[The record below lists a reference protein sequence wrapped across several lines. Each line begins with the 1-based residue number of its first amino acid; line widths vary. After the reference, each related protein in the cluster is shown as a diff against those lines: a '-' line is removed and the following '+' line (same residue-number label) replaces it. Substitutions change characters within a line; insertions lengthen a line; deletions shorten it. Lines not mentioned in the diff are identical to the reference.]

1 MADSSLVEL
10 QVERP
15 VAGGRMLARLDG
27 RVVFV
32 AGAVPGERVRARIT
46 KRAGKVVWADT
57 TEVIEA
63 STDRR
68 PTTSDPR
75 CGGALYSHIA
85 YDRQLSL
92 KAEVIADTFRR
103 IGKLTL
109 DSAVAVAASPEDG
122 YRLRARLHVQGTRVG
137 FLLEGSHALCDA
149 EATRQLGPGAFEAVG
164 RLREALGPEC
174 GACASVMVSENL
186 AGLDRV
192 ALCELRPDADPGR
205 FAGLPLTDGLSGIAV
220 LARRGMFTCAGHDR
234 IVEHARDLLGAQTSL
249 QWTRQAASFFQGNRF
264 LVGALLQRV
273 LDAAHGESFVD
284 LYSGIGLFAVALA
297 DRGATGMAVEGDAA
311 SGQDLTQNAAQ
322 SNGRLS
328 VHHGPVE
335 EVVASKPARR
345 PDVVVV
351 DPPRTGLSPEVVD
364 GLIRWEASR
373 LVYVSCDV
381 PTLARDAARFVAA
394 GYRLT
399 SLEALDMFPNTP
411 HVECV
416 AVFDR

>member
-46 KRAGKVVWADT
+46 KRTGKVVWADT
-57 TEVIEA
+57 VEVIEA
-63 STDRR
+63 SADRR
-68 PTTSDPR
+68 EAKGDPR
-75 CGGALYSHIA
+75 CGGALYAHIA
-85 YDRQLSL
+85 YERQLAL

-109 DSAVAVAASPEDG
+109 DRAVVVAASPEEG

-149 EATRQLGPGAFEAVG
+149 EVTRQLGAGAFEAVG
-164 RLREALGPEC
+164 RLREALGPAL
-174 GACASVMVSENL
+174 GACESIVVSENIS
-186 AGLDRV
+186 GLERV
-192 ALCELRPDADPGR
+192 ALCELRPDADPVR
-205 FAGLPLTDGLSGIAV
+205 FAGLPLTDGLSGVAA
-220 LARRGMFTCAGHDR
+220 LTRKGMFTCAGHDR
-234 IVEHARDLLGAQTSL
+234 IVEHGRELLGVETNL

-264 LVGALLQRV
+264 LVGTLLQRV
-273 LDAAHGESFVD
+273 IDAAGSGSFVD

-297 DRGATGMAVEGDAA
+297 DRGATGVAVEGDAA
-311 SGQDLTQNAAQ
+311 SGQDLTLNAAQ
-322 SNGRLS
+322 ADGRLT
-328 VHHGPVE
+328 VQLGPVE
-335 EVVASKPARR
+335 EAAASIPARR

-351 DPPRTGLSPEVVD
+351 DPPRTGLSAEVAD
-364 GLIRWEASR
+364 GLLRWESAR
-373 LVYVSCDV
+373 VVYVSCDV
-381 PTLARDAARFVAA
+381 PTLARDAAKFVAA
-394 GYRLT
+394 GYRL
-399 SLEALDMFPNTP
+399 SSIDALDMFPNTP

>member
-46 KRAGKVVWADT
+46 KRTGKVVWADT
-57 TEVIEA
+57 VDVIESSA
-63 STDRR
+63 DRR
-68 PTTSDPR
+68 ETMGDPR
-75 CGGALYSHIA
+75 CGGALYAHIA
-85 YDRQLSL
+85 YERQLAL

-103 IGKLTL
+103 IGKLPL
-109 DSAVAVAASPEDG
+109 EREVAVAASPEEG

-164 RLREALGPEC
+164 RLREALGPAL
-174 GACASVMVSENL
+174 GACESIVVSENL
-186 AGLDRV
+186 SALERV
-192 ALCELRPDADPGR
+192 ALCELRPDADPVR
-205 FAGLPLTDGLSGIAV
+205 FAGLPLTDGLSGVAV
-220 LARRGMFTCAGHDR
+220 LTRKGMFTCAGHDR
-234 IVEHARDLLGAQTSL
+234 IVEHGRELLGVETDL

-264 LVGALLQRV
+264 LVGTLLQRV
-273 LDAAHGESFVD
+273 IDATGDGYFVD

-297 DRGATGMAVEGDAA
+297 DRGAGGLAVEGDAA
-311 SGQDLTQNAAQ
+311 SGQDLTLNAAQ
-322 SNGRLS
+322 ADGRLA
-328 VHHGPVE
+328 VHLGPVE
-335 EVVASKPARR
+335 EVTASVPARR

-351 DPPRTGLSPEVVD
+351 DPPRTGLSAEVVD
-364 GLIRWEASR
+364 GLLRWETPR

-381 PTLARDAARFVAA
+381 PTLARDASKVVAA

-399 SLEALDMFPNTP
+399 SLDALDMFPNTP

>member
-46 KRAGKVVWADT
+46 KRTGKVVWADT
-57 TEVIEA
+57 VEVIEA
-63 STDRR
+63 SADRR
-68 PTTSDPR
+68 EAKGDPR
-75 CGGALYSHIA
+75 CGGALYAHIA
-85 YDRQLSL
+85 YERQLAL

-109 DSAVAVAASPEDG
+109 DRAVVVAASPEEG

-149 EATRQLGPGAFEAVG
+149 EVTRQLGPGAFEAVG
-164 RLREALGPEC
+164 RLREALGPAL
-174 GACASVMVSENL
+174 GACESIVVSENIS
-186 AGLDRV
+186 GLERV
-192 ALCELRPDADPGR
+192 ALCELRPDADPVR
-205 FAGLPLTDGLSGIAV
+205 FAGLPLTDGLSGVAA
-220 LARRGMFTCAGHDR
+220 LTRKGMFTCAGHDR
-234 IVEHARDLLGAQTSL
+234 IVEHGRELLGVETNL

-273 LDAAHGESFVD
+273 IDAAGGGHFVD

-297 DRGATGMAVEGDAA
+297 DRGATGVAVEGDAA
-311 SGQDLTQNAAQ
+311 SGQDLTLNAAQ
-322 SNGRLS
+322 ADGRLT
-328 VHHGPVE
+328 VQLGPVE
-335 EVVASKPARR
+335 EAAASIPARR

-351 DPPRTGLSPEVVD
+351 DPPRTGLSAEVAD
-364 GLIRWEASR
+364 GLLRWESAR
-373 LVYVSCDV
+373 VVYVSCDV
-381 PTLARDAARFVAA
+381 PTLARDAAKFVAA
-394 GYRLT
+394 GYRL
-399 SLEALDMFPNTP
+399 SSIDALDMFPNTP

>member
-32 AGAVPGERVRARIT
+32 AGAVPGERVRARLT
-46 KRAGKVVWADT
+46 KRTGKVVWADT
-57 TEVIEA
+57 VEVIEA
-63 STDRR
+63 SADRR
-68 PTTSDPR
+68 QTMGDPR
-75 CGGALYSHIA
+75 CGGALYAHIA
-85 YDRQLSL
+85 YARQLAL

-103 IGKLTL
+103 IGKITL
-109 DSAVAVAASPEDG
+109 DRDVVVAASPEEG

-149 EATRQLGPGAFEAVG
+149 EATRQLGSGAFEAVG
-164 RLREALGPEC
+164 RLREALGPAL
-174 GACASVMVSENL
+174 GACESIVVSENL
-186 AGLDRV
+186 AGLERV

-205 FAGLPLTDGLSGIAV
+205 FAGLPLTDGLSGVAV
-220 LARRGMFTCAGHDR
+220 LTRRGMFTCAGHDR
-234 IVEHARDLLGAQTSL
+234 IVEHGRQLLGVETTL
-249 QWTRQAASFFQGNRF
+249 EWTRQAASFFQGNRF
-264 LVGALLQRV
+264 LVGTLLQRV
-273 LDAAHGESFVD
+273 IDAAGAGHFVD

-311 SGQDLTQNAAQ
+311 SGQDLTLNAAQ
-322 SNGRLS
+322 SHGRLA
-328 VHHGPVE
+328 VHLGPVE
-335 EVVASKPARR
+335 EVTASIPARR

-364 GLIRWEASR
+364 GLLRWEAPR

-381 PTLARDAARFVAA
+381 PTLARDAARFVAG
-394 GYRLT
+394 GYRLS
-399 SLEALDMFPNTP
+399 SLDALDMFPNTP